1 MEGRGLMKDFYE
13 QQGTGG
19 LRGLEGPVGFAS
31 LSSSEVVSQCE
42 EEWV

>member
-1 MEGRGLMKDFYE
+1 MEGRGPMKDFCE
-13 QQGTGG
+13 RQGTGG

-42 EEWV
+42 ED